1 MMKRFEPFLK
11 LYKRD
16 LNFVSFQFHSS
27 LNRVLKLYK
36 GIYKDIYQGIY
47 KGSLQ
52 WKKLK
57 IFSPLPSFIIFSL
70 KNLKGSEISKKIK
83 IARANFIE
91 SGLCSNDLKQRNA
104 ESADVF
110 LARAKFSRLIIIR
123 AGLLTGYQQM

>member
-1 MMKRFEPFLK
+1 MKLFKPYLK

-16 LNFVSFQFHSS
+16 LNFFKPCFISVSFQFHSS

-36 GIYKDIYQGIY
+36 GIYKDINQGIY

-57 IFSPLPSFIIFSL
+57 IFSPLPSFKIYSL

-83 IARANFIE
+83 IARVNFIE
-91 SGLCSNDLKQRNA
+91 SGLCCNDLKQRNA
-104 ESADVF
+104 EFAVVF
-110 LARAKFSRLIIIR
+110 LARARSFPV
-123 AGLLTGYQQM
+123 LL